1 MDAATEGEINAK
13 ELNVEQLRVTKESI
27 KVNYELNT
35 TRREEQRAIRASL
48 ANAELEE
55 ATGLMRAG
63 KLGARDRNAAF
74 SAALAADV
82 ADRGVQKGDVGRAFQ
97 AGFINEFDYRPV
109 DELRDFENGSRQV
122 AQTMKSSFADAFS
135 SITSGA
141 TSVKGALAN
150 MAQSI
155 LDSISQV
162 SSNMFANM
170 MMSKMAG
177 YSQGGY
183 VQGYNSGGLITGGS
197 GYKDDVP
204 IRATGGEFVIKKSA
218 VNKIGLPTLNSING
232 MANGGMSMGKMA
244 LVSAGASAASGL
256 IGSAM
261 QPGAPDVP
269 RSQNYGMG
277 RSKHG
282 YLGGADPDAGGSDM
296 ISGRGGRASVSLN
309 KAYAYY
315 RRDPQTGQLISERA
329 RPTEGRFEVSDNL
342 SLLGRLGEDD
352 PQTARM
358 FQKEQAMSKYQGY
371 LSEETDRRKAAV
383 KAVKRQKRGRLIQA
397 YANAAMLIGG
407 AKFGQMGQVAG
418 SAGAQALPAGF
429 DGPPAP
435 GTEGGTYAP
444 MKSWGPMRDGYVGNQ
459 NSRYANG
466 GMIATMGGE
475 YIMSPEAVRTHG
487 INFMTELNR
496 GNAPGYAS
504 GGLVG
509 SAPADSGSVAGG
521 NTTNNVSISVNI
533 DKNGKASADSS
544 AASQQGGESAK
555 DQQYEIDN
563 NKELGQVLKAVVLQ
577 EMVKQQRPGGLL
589 NRSTTGVG

>member
-1 MDAATEGEINAK
+1 MLKFQIRIKRGQIEDNVIRTKSEAAGLRALQKEGYGITEREIADADRAA
-13 ELNVEQLRVTKESI
+13 
-27 KVNYELNT
+27 
-35 TRREEQRAIRASL
+35 RRADIRAGNSKG
-48 ANAELEE
+48 NP
-55 ATGLMRAG
+55 M
-63 KLGARDRNAAF
+63 AAF
-74 SAALAADV
+74 RESFAYGSTDAILEFEDGVVSV
-82 ADRGVQKGDVGRAFQ
+82 A
-97 AGFINEFDYRPV
+97 N
-109 DELRDFENGSRQV
+109 
-122 AQTMKSSFADAFS
+122 TMKSSFADAFR
-135 SITSGA
+135 SIGSGA
-141 TSVKGALAN
+141 TSVKGALAS
-150 MAQSI
+150 MAQGI

-162 SSNMFANM
+162 SSNMFANI

-244 LVSAGASAASGL
+244 LVTAGASAASGL

-383 KAVKRQKRGRLIQA
+383 KAVERKKRSNLIQA

-418 SAGAQALPAGF
+418 SAGGAITKTGNARLDSSRIQPSEYSSF
-429 DGPPAP
+429 
-435 GTEGGTYAP
+435 
-444 MKSWGPMRDGYVGNQ
+444 GYDTT
-459 NSRYANG
+459 SSKANG

-509 SAPADSGSVAGG
+509 SAPAAGG
-521 NTTNNVSISVNI
+521 GGMVGGSTTNNVSISVNI